1 MGRVFQYRVGSGL
14 GNIPDIGL
22 DSGLVRV
29 LKYAIR
35 YFWVSIL
42 VSGISGYF
50 WVFQAILDIICFFGG
65 VEPNIKF
72 FSNIY

>member
-42 VSGISGYF
+42 ASGISGYF
-50 WVFQAILDIICFFGG
+50 GVFQAILDIICFFVG
-65 VEPNIKF
+65 VE
-72 FSNIY
+72 